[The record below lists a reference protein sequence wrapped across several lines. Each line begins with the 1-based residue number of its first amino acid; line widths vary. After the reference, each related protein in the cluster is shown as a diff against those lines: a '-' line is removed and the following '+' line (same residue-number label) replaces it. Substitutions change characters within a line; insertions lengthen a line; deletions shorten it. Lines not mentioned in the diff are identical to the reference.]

1 MDKSEA
7 ATTIRTFANMSQRNT
22 QLIIILSLIVCTAF
36 VYWNVDKCDFV
47 SIDDHQ
53 YVSKNPH
60 ITSGLTVRNIAW
72 AFTSLEAAN
81 WHPLTWM
88 SHQLDCTL
96 YGIRPAGH
104 HLTNL
109 LLHLINTVLLFVAL
123 RLLTGSMWRSAFVA
137 ALFGVHPLHVESVAW
152 IAERKDVLSTMF
164 MFASLIF
171 YARYARLRKPGYY
184 GGSLVCFALGL
195 CAKPMIVTLPFLMM
209 VLDVWPLRRTCF
221 SQSRADASSMPSVK
235 IGTLV
240 LEKLPFLALSA
251 ASCAVTVVAQRT
263 GEAIV
268 KTAELPFAHRLA
280 NAATAYAAYIE
291 KTFRPSHLAFFYP
304 IPRHVSPA
312 PTCIA
317 CALLLAIS
325 VCAVVLRG
333 KRPYFLAGWLWFL
346 GTLVPA
352 IGIVQVGSQAMADRY
367 SYVPIIGLFI
377 AATWLLGDIASV
389 GRLARTALCAV
400 CVSLVCATALQ
411 ARVECGFWKND
422 YTLANRALQVTKD
435 NFLAYGI
442 KGNFLLDS
450 LHYDEALDCFR
461 TSIALRPTQTS
472 PRVNIGLILLRQG
485 RPHEAIDAFTS
496 VFALDSNNTLAYLD
510 CGNAYGMIGD
520 TKLAIKC
527 YQRAVALDPLF
538 SSALHN
544 LGVTYASL
552 GNYPEC
558 RVCLKKA
565 AAINHQD
572 PEIFFA
578 LGKCCLLDSVPVE
591 AIVWLRKSIALA
603 PRRADTYRQL
613 AGAFEACGQ
622 KDSARVARAFADSLG
637 PLETG
642 KPQQ

>member
-1 MDKSEA
+1 
-7 ATTIRTFANMSQRNT
+7 MSQRNT
-22 QLIIILSLIVCTAF
+22 LPLIILSLVICTAF
-36 VYWNVDKCDFV
+36 AYWNVDKCYFV

-60 ITSGLTVRNIAW
+60 VTSGLTVRNVAW
-72 AFTSLEAAN
+72 AVTSLEAAN

-123 RLLTGSMWRSAFVA
+123 RLFTGTMWRSAFVA

-171 YARYARLRKPGYY
+171 YAHYARSRKPGYY
-184 GGSLVCFALGL
+184 GGSLGSFALGL
-195 CAKPMIVTLPFLMM
+195 LAKPMIVTLPFLMM
-209 VLDVWPLRRTCF
+209 VLDIWPLRRPGF
-221 SQSRADASSMPSVK
+221 SQSRTLTSPIPAVK
-235 IGTLV
+235 IRTLV

-251 ASCAVTVVAQRT
+251 ASCVVTVVAQRI

-268 KTAELPFAHRLA
+268 KTAELPFANRLA
-280 NAATAYAAYIE
+280 NAITAYAAYVE
-291 KTFRPSHLAFFYP
+291 KTFWPSHLAFFYP
-304 IPRHVSPA
+304 IPRYVSPA
-312 PTCIA
+312 PTIIA

-325 VCAVVLRG
+325 VCAVVLRR
-333 KRPYFLAGWLWFL
+333 KRPYLLAGWLWFL
-346 GTLVPA
+346 GALVPA

-377 AATWLLGDIASV
+377 AATWLLCDIAGV
-389 GRLARTALCAV
+389 GRLVRTAIIVA
-400 CVSLVCATALQ
+400 CVSIICATALQ

-422 YTLANRALQVTKD
+422 YTLADRALQVTKD
-435 NFLAYGI
+435 NFLAYDI

-450 LHYDEALDCFR
+450 LRYDEALDCFR
-461 TSIALRPTQTS
+461 KSIALRPTQTS
-472 PRVNIGLILLRQG
+472 PRVSIGLILLRQG
-485 RPHEAIDAFTS
+485 RPHEAIDAFAS

-520 TKLAIKC
+520 MKSAIKC
-527 YQRAVALDPLF
+527 YQRAVAIDPLF

-544 LGVTYASL
+544 LGVTYTFL
-552 GNYPEC
+552 GKYPEC
-558 RVCLKKA
+558 RECLKKA
-565 AAINHQD
+565 AAINRLD
-572 PEIFFA
+572 PEVLFA
-578 LGKCCLLDSVPVE
+578 LGKCCLLDSLPGE
-591 AIVWLRKSIALA
+591 AIDWLQKSIALA
-603 PRRADTYRQL
+603 PRHADTYRQL
-613 AGAFEACGQ
+613 AKAFEACGQ
-622 KDSARVARAFADSLG
+622 KDSARVLKATADSLG
-637 PLETG
+637 LLETG
-642 KPQQ
+642 KIKR

>member
-1 MDKSEA
+1 
-7 ATTIRTFANMSQRNT
+7 MSQRNT
-22 QLIIILSLIVCTAF
+22 LLLIILSLIVCTAF
-36 VYWNVDKCDFV
+36 VYWNVDKYDFV

-60 ITSGLTVRNIAW
+60 VTSGLSARNVAW
-72 AFTSLEAAN
+72 ALTSQEAAN

-123 RLLTGSMWRSAFVA
+123 RLLTGSMWRSACVA

-164 MFASLIF
+164 LFVSIIF
-171 YARYARLRKPGYY
+171 YANYARRRKPGYY
-184 GGSLVCFALGL
+184 AGSLIFFACGL
-195 CAKPMIVTLPFLMM
+195 LAKPMIVTLPFLMM
-209 VLDVWPLRRTCF
+209 VLDVWPLRRPAF
-221 SQSRADASSMPSVK
+221 SQSRTHASPMPPVK
-235 IGTLV
+235 IRILI
-240 LEKLPFLALSA
+240 LEKIPFLALSA
-251 ASCAVTVVAQRT
+251 ASCVVTVVAQRI

-280 NAATAYAAYIE
+280 NAAAAYAAYIE
-291 KTFRPSHLAFFYP
+291 KTFWPFHLAFFYP
-304 IPRHVSPA
+304 IPRYVSPA
-312 PTCIA
+312 PTIIA

-325 VCAVVLRG
+325 VCAVVFRR
-333 KRPYFLAGWLWFL
+333 KRPYLLAGWLWFL

-377 AATWLLGDIASV
+377 AATWLLCDIARA
-389 GRLARTALCAV
+389 GRLVRIAICAG
-400 CVSLVCATALQ
+400 CVSLICATALQ

-450 LHYDEALDCFR
+450 LRYDEALDCFR
-461 TSIALRPTQTS
+461 KSIALRPTQTS

-485 RPHEAIDAFTS
+485 RPREAIDAFAS

-520 TKLAIKC
+520 TKSAIKC
-527 YQRAVALDPLF
+527 YQRAVAIDPLF
-538 SSALHN
+538 SAALHN

-552 GNYPEC
+552 GNYSEC
-558 RVCLKKA
+558 RTCLKKA
-565 AAINHQD
+565 VAANQQD
-572 PEIFFA
+572 PEAFFA
-578 LGKCCLLDSVPVE
+578 LGKCCLLDHAPAE
-591 AIVWLRKSIALA
+591 AISWLRKSIALA
-603 PRRADTYRQL
+603 PRHADSFRQL

-622 KDSARVARAFADSLG
+622 KDSARIQLATADSLSL
-637 PLETG
+637 LETG
-642 KPQQ
+642 KTKQ